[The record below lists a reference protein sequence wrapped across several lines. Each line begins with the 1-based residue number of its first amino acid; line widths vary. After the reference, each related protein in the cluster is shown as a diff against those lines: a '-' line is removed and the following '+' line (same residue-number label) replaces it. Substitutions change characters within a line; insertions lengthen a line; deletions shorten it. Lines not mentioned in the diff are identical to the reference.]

1 MKMNCE
7 VEKAQCVAENRPHK
21 EPGKGTFLV
30 TIFIDILL
38 LYFFNNLIYFNIPFL
53 TKDIVSCLWA
63 INLTLGFGILGNFIF
78 LLYHPIWFIHLI
90 QAAIN
95 CLAISAI
102 LIVYKIF
109 PFVIDSEA
117 LQSGAKILL
126 IVIAA
131 GNVLGVIVELVR
143 TFRAIPRSPKPPES
157 PVPPKPPE
165 PDSSWQI

>member
-1 MKMNCE
+1 MSMNCE
-7 VEKAQCVAENRPHK
+7 IEKTQCIEQKHTHK
-21 EPGKGTFLV
+21 EPGKGTFIV

-38 LYFFNNLIYFNIPFL
+38 LYLFNNLIYFGIPWL
-53 TKDIVSCLWA
+53 TRDIVSCLWA

-78 LLYHPIWFIHLI
+78 LLFHPLWFIHLI

-95 CLAISAI
+95 ILAISAV

-109 PFVIDSEA
+109 PFIIDNESIQSVI
-117 LQSGAKILL
+117 KILL

-143 TFRAIPRSPKPPES
+143 TFRAIPRSTKPPES
-157 PVPPKPPE
+157 PEPPKPQE